1 MYRFRHNVNSWAES
15 QEKLS
20 TKKTFHQGVP
30 NPAKRCNRKS
40 VFKVLLWSLTSWMW
54 QKHLTSELSRFLISN
69 LGCTNHPNCLFICEG
84 IVALLFSSF
93 RHPGNSMLFQL
104 ETMASRKFKSFFFFF
119 NLVSILG
126 GYQAAPTKTKNRSQ
140 WRRFMSCISSN
151 GHLRLVSKTN
161 KHNVNSHVEMSKFE
175 TLKNN
180 FAVSYF
186 LSFI

>member
-15 QEKLS
+15 QEKLN

-104 ETMASRKFKSFFFFF
+104 ETMASRKFKSFFFFLILCQSLEGTKQHPPRLKTEA
-119 NLVSILG
+119 NEDVSW
-126 GYQAAPTKTKNRSQ
+126 AAFPLMATWGWFQKQINT
-140 WRRFMSCISSN
+140 M
-151 GHLRLVSKTN
+151 
-161 KHNVNSHVEMSKFE
+161 
-175 TLKNN
+175 
-180 FAVSYF
+180 
-186 LSFI
+186 